1 MSSLPRIVFLHL
13 ALNHR
18 YERSFFGNVF
28 PKCRNDPCLKKAR
41 VFEHWDGTF
50 FFSFY
55 RNSDLKILYI
65 FFSCK
70 LKIAS
75 FQSFVITVLNNW
87 NKLLHRSLLAF
98 IIIYTV
104 EDTHIYNEFHSDEN
118 SIDRTK
124 FYLVKLK
131 SFISNPLART

>member
-50 FFSFY
+50 FLFFY

-87 NKLLHRSLLAF
+87 NKFVTPFSLS
-98 IIIYTV
+98 IYNYLYSWRY
-104 EDTHIYNEFHSDEN
+104 IYNEFHSDEN